1 MLDYEKFE
9 KLRNM
14 ILNNS
19 IAQEIVYNQMKDG
32 EKYKDGTFLIIK
44 I

>member
-19 IAQEIVYNQMKDG
+19 IAQEIVYNQLKDG
-32 EKYKDGTFLIIK
+32 
-44 I
+44 

>member
-32 EKYKDGTFLIIK
+32 E
-44 I
+44 